1 MRTPSIRCLALV
13 FLLAVGA
20 GTARAET
27 GAPAAGARTDGA
39 ETATAP
45 DPLGGWRHGISVA
58 WDLYTFASQAG
69 SQYTIQSLAIS
80 YAMSTARSGV
90 FVQASFLVPLVAA
103 QNGTVHSVGGFY
115 SPAAGIDVLAGW
127 EWRLSP
133 GAGLELEVG
142 PGLHVAMLNLNGN
155 ATYVSF
161 STAPVGVGGQATL
174 RWRPGWTLLGRPVS
188 LGGLGAVTLDFF
200 DPLPADDLK
209 VGFSFR
215 LGVLAGLDWI

>member
-1 MRTPSIRCLALV
+1 MRTPPIRYLALALV
-13 FLLAVGA
+13 LASGTGA
-20 GTARAET
+20 ARAESE
-27 GAPAAGARTDGA
+27 A
-39 ETATAP
+39 AP

-58 WDLYTFASQAG
+58 WDLYTFGSQAG
-69 SQYTIQSLAIS
+69 SQYTIQSLAIT

-103 QNGTVHSVGGFY
+103 QDGTVHAVGDFY
-115 SPAAGIDVLAGW
+115 SPAAGIDLLAGW

-142 PGLHVAMLNLNGN
+142 PGLHVAMLNMNGN

-174 RWRPGWTLLGRPVS
+174 RWRPGWTLLGLPVS
-188 LGGLGAVTLDFF
+188 VGGLGAVTVDFF
-200 DPLPADDLK
+200 DPLHADDLK

-215 LGVLAGLDWI
+215 LGLLAGLDWI